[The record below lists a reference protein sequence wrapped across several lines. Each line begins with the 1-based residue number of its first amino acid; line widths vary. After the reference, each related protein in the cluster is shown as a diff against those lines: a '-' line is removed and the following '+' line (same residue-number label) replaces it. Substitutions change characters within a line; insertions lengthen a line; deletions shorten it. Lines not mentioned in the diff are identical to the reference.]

1 MNPSANEFLARVKRA
16 NPGLVAGA
24 AKRRVRAGLARRGY
38 LISRIDEEGRRHFQV
53 SHEGDTPLPAGAE
66 EYLRADSPRLA
77 ELREAYN
84 GLPYPSAVQTQ
95 WSDSFLKKN
104 LSLAWFRGDNAYV
117 WQMRLFSGGAKT
129 RNYLA
134 MLDIESR
141 DKLGLFGK
149 LKEDGLFG
157 AFTFAFGDRVVSR
170 DLLDSIN
177 EINYLDDQIGL
188 SQMAAPSVLDIGAGY
203 GRMAWRMDEALTNLG
218 AYDCTDGVPV
228 STFLCE
234 YHLDF
239 RGVRKDVVRV
249 VPLSEIDTLRD
260 SYTLAVNI
268 HSFSE
273 QSHASI
279 NWWLDQ
285 IAKRDV
291 AWLLIVPNT
300 PGELLS
306 TEAGGTREDFMP
318 DVLAAGYEL
327 ADHRTIYQNDDMR
340 EMIDLHDEFFLF
352 KKVG

>member
-1 MNPSANEFLARVKRA
+1 MSSSANEFVARVKRA
-16 NPGLVAGA
+16 NPSLVAGA
-24 AKRRVRAGLARRGY
+24 VKRRVQSGLARRGY
-38 LISRIDEEGRRHFQV
+38 LVSRIDDEGRKYFEV
-53 SHEGDTPLPAGAE
+53 SHEGDVPLPAGAE
-66 EYLRADSPRLA
+66 EYLRADNPRLT
-77 ELREAYN
+77 ELREAYDA
-84 GLPYPSAVQTQ
+84 LTYPSAVPSQ
-95 WSDSFLKKN
+95 WSDAFLKKN

-117 WQMRLFSGGAKT
+117 WQLRLFTGGAKT

-157 AFTFAFGDRVVSR
+157 AFTFKFGDRTVSR

-177 EINYLDDQIGL
+177 EINYLDEHIGL
-188 SQMAAPSVLDIGAGY
+188 SSMAAPTVLDIGAGY
-203 GRMAWRMDEALTNLG
+203 GRLAWRMDEALPNLG
-218 AYDCTDGVPV
+218 AYDCTDGVPI

-234 YHLDF
+234 YHLGF
-239 RGVRKDVVRV
+239 RKASEKVRV

-260 SYTLAVNI
+260 SYTVAVNV

-273 QSHASI
+273 QTHASI
-279 NWWLDQ
+279 KWWLDE
-285 IAKRDV
+285 IAKRDIT
-291 AWLLIVPNT
+291 WLMIVPNT

-306 TEAGGTREDFMP
+306 TEVGGAREDFMP

-327 ADHRTIYQNDDMR
+327 ADHRTVYGNDDMR

-352 KKVG
+352 KKAD

>member
-1 MNPSANEFLARVKRA
+1 MSSSANEFVARMKRA
-16 NPGLVAGA
+16 NPSLVAGA
-24 AKRRVRAGLARRGY
+24 VKRRVQSGLARRGY
-38 LISRIDEEGRRHFQV
+38 LISRIDAEGRKYFEITQ
-53 SHEGDTPLPAGAE
+53 EGDVPLPAGAE
-66 EYLRADSPRLA
+66 ETLRADNPRLT
-77 ELREAYN
+77 ELREAYDA
-84 GLPYPSAVQTQ
+84 LTYPSAVPSQ
-95 WSDSFLKKN
+95 WSDAFLKKN

-117 WQMRLFSGGAKT
+117 WQLRLFTGGAKT

-177 EINYLDDQIGL
+177 EINYLDEHIGL
-188 SQMAAPSVLDIGAGY
+188 SSMAAPTVLDIGAGY
-203 GRMAWRMDEALTNLG
+203 GRLAWRMDEALPNLG
-218 AYDCTDGVPV
+218 AYDCTDGVPI

-234 YHLDF
+234 YHLGF
-239 RGVRKDVVRV
+239 RKASDKVRV

-260 SYTLAVNI
+260 SYTVAVNV

-273 QSHASI
+273 QTHASI
-279 NWWLDQ
+279 NWWLGE
-285 IAKRDV
+285 IAKRDIT
-291 AWLLIVPNT
+291 WLMIVPNT

-306 TEAGGTREDFMP
+306 TEVGGSREDFMP

-327 ADHRTIYQNDDMR
+327 ADHRTVYGNDDMR

-352 KKVG
+352 KKKA